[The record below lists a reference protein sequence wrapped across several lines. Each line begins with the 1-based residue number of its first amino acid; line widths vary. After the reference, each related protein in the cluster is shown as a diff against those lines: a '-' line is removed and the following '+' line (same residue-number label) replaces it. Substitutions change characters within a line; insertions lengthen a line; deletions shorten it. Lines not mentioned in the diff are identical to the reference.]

1 MPDYL
6 ETSVDKFTFR
16 VATDRL
22 YTAEGVWAQEHDG
35 RVRIG
40 LTDYVQQRS
49 GDVAFAEVKPAGTAV
64 ALDEEVGSIET
75 VKANISLGAPVAG
88 RVVEINPL
96 LETAP
101 ETINADPYG
110 DGWLAAIAPEDWAAD
125 RTRLLDPAAYFTL
138 MKEQAEKEAQG

>member
-6 ETSVDKFTFR
+6 ETTIDKFTFK

-22 YTAEGVWAQEHDG
+22 YTAEGVWAQDAG
-35 RVRIG
+35 GGVRIG

-49 GDVAFAEVKPAGTAV
+49 GDVAFAEVKPVGTAV

-75 VKANISLGAPVAG
+75 VKANISLGAPLAG
-88 RVVEINPL
+88 TLVEVNPL

-110 DGWLAAIAPEDWAAD
+110 AGWLAVIAPTDWPAD
-125 RTRLLDPAAYFTL
+125 RARLLDPAAYFAM

>member
-1 MPDYL
+1 MPEYL
-6 ETSVDKFTFR
+6 ETTVDKFTFK

-40 LTDYVQQRS
+40 LSDYVQQRS
-49 GDVAFAEVKPAGTAV
+49 GDVAFAEVKPLGTAV
-64 ALDEEVGSIET
+64 AVDEEVGSIET

-88 RVVEINPL
+88 TMVEVNGL

-101 ETINADPYG
+101 ESINTDPYG
-110 DGWLAAIAPEDWAAD
+110 AGWLVVIEPADWGTD
-125 RTRLLDPAAYFTL
+125 RAHLLDPAAYFAL
-138 MKEQAEKEAQG
+138 MQGLAEKEAQE

>member
-1 MPDYL
+1 MPKYL
-6 ETSVDKFTFR
+6 ETTVDKFTFK

-22 YTAEGVWAQEHDG
+22 YSAEGVWAHELDG

-49 GDVAFAEVKPAGTAV
+49 GDVAFAEAKPLGTAV
-64 ALDEEVGSIET
+64 AVDEEVGSIET
-75 VKANISLGAPVAG
+75 VKANISVGAPLAGMVAE
-88 RVVEINPL
+88 VNPL

-110 DGWLAAIAPEDWAAD
+110 AGWLAVIAPEDWATD
-125 RTRLLDPAAYFTL
+125 RTRLLDPAAYFAI
-138 MKEQAEKEAQG
+138 MQQQAEKEAQG

>member
-1 MPDYL
+1 MPEYL
-6 ETSVDKFTFR
+6 ETTVDKFTFK

-40 LTDYVQQRS
+40 LSDYVQQRS
-49 GDVAFAEVKPAGTAV
+49 GDVAFAEVKPLGTAV
-64 ALDEEVGSIET
+64 TVDEEVGSIET

-88 RVVEINPL
+88 AVVEVNGL

-101 ETINADPYG
+101 ETINTDPYG
-110 DGWLAAIAPEDWAAD
+110 AGWLVVIEPADWGTD
-125 RTRLLDPAAYFTL
+125 RARLLDPAAYFAL
-138 MKEQAEKEAQG
+138 MQGLAEKEAQE